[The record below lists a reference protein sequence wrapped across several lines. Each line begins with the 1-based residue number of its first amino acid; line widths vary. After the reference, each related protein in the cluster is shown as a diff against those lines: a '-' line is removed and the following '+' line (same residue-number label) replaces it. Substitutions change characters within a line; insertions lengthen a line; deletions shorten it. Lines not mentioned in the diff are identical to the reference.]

1 VLADV
6 ARTDGHRLRRL
17 EPLSE
22 QTRALR
28 AVVRTRDDL
37 VDQRRA
43 LANQLRATLAASWPG
58 AGAIVA
64 DVDSEI
70 CLAFL
75 ERSPTS
81 ESAAR
86 LTETRLTSFL
96 TKAGY
101 SGRRPAAQLLARLT
115 AAPAG
120 VVGIEAEARAD
131 TVRAMVRVLQALLVS
146 IKNLDRSVIAH
157 LGEHPDA
164 EVFTS
169 LPRSGQINAAQI
181 LAEWGDCRQAYP
193 QADSAAMLGGL
204 CPVTHA
210 SGTHRDVSFRWAG
223 NKRLRQAMTTFA
235 NNSRRASP
243 WAAEVYRQAI
253 ARGCDHPHAVRILA
267 RAWTRVIWRC
277 WQDHRAYDPALH
289 RAARRLKAA

>member
-1 VLADV
+1 M
-6 ARTDGHRLRRL
+6 
-17 EPLSE
+17 
-22 QTRALR
+22 
-28 AVVRTRDDL
+28 
-37 VDQRRA
+37 
-43 LANQLRATLAASWPG
+43 
-58 AGAIVA
+58 
-64 DVDSEI
+64 
-70 CLAFL
+70 
-75 ERSPTS
+75 
-81 ESAAR
+81 
-86 LTETRLTSFL
+86 
-96 TKAGY
+96 
-101 SGRRPAAQLLARLT
+101 
-115 AAPAG
+115 
-120 VVGIEAEARAD
+120 VGIEAEARAD
-131 TVRAMVRVLQALLVS
+131 TVRAMVRVMRALLVS
-146 IKNLDRSVIAH
+146 IKNLDRSVVAH

-169 LPRSGQINAAQI
+169 LPRSGRINAAQV

-210 SGTHRDVSFRWAG
+210 SGTHRDVSFRWAC

-277 WQDHRAYDPALH
+277 WQDRRAYDPALH
-289 RAARRLKAA
+289 RAARQLKAA